1 MFVRRLLRTSTQVK
15 SLRFTAAYAH
25 HQHYYGASLLLLR
38 HRFFSSIQPKQNGIR
53 ILYASQ
59 TGTAQLF
66 ANQLAEGLED
76 EGLEDVTV
84 QGLDE
89 EPPNEILTPGH
100 LHLLLTSCTGKG
112 EPPDNARKFY
122 DWVMKDPS
130 AKLSDDI
137 NFAVFGLGN
146 EKAHSNNYNV
156 IGKQLDAR
164 LVELGGNRVKDLGLG
179 DDGQCIEGDFDE
191 WMDEISKVI
200 TKTSSTLSKD
210 GEESQP
216 HAECPASKKHHII
229 NLDPSQND
237 AVRRD
242 LFHLTGSNR
251 FYAEKT
257 SKLKV
262 IGNQLLASDAGE
274 SALHEI
280 RVSLGCDYAN
290 RDSKT
295 LSYTTGDHFLVYP
308 RNSEAIVNAY
318 VDMLDVDPHAIV
330 SENNNNNESYPYPT
344 GITIVETL
352 SHCVDLG
359 ALPSPGFS
367 RMILGRKEL
376 DYANEIANPRRTVI
390 DLCHQAGTQLSL
402 EDLLYNAVPMRP
414 RYYSIASSSIKCPD
428 EILLVF
434 RPVHYMTSKG
444 YLREGVCTSYLCHK
458 GALQKGSHDLACL
471 PALINPNPSFRL
483 PGDPETPVMFIG
495 GGCGVAPIRAFI
507 EERVAQAKYHDM
519 GPSTLFMG
527 YRNPQDEVLVGLVQE
542 ALKKGALTE
551 SEIAYSSGCNMPEQ
565 RQMQVSDLIRL
576 KSDNVWNHIQDGGH
590 VYLCGGARTFGVAIE
605 SALLDIFQE
614 QGEMDFDDALKYF
627 RDLVDTGRL
636 AEDLAN

>member
-1 MFVRRLLRTSTQVK
+1 
-15 SLRFTAAYAH
+15 
-25 HQHYYGASLLLLR
+25 
-38 HRFFSSIQPKQNGIR
+38 
-53 ILYASQ
+53 
-59 TGTAQLF
+59 
-66 ANQLAEGLED
+66 
-76 EGLEDVTV
+76 
-84 QGLDE
+84 
-89 EPPNEILTPGH
+89 
-100 LHLLLTSCTGKG
+100 
-112 EPPDNARKFY
+112 
-122 DWVMKDPS
+122 
-130 AKLSDDI
+130 
-137 NFAVFGLGN
+137 
-146 EKAHSNNYNV
+146 
-156 IGKQLDAR
+156 LDAR
-164 LVELGGNRVKDLGLG
+164 LGELGGNRVKDLGLG
-179 DDGQCIEGDFDE
+179 DDGGCIEGDFDE
-191 WMDEISKVI
+191 WMDEISRVI
-200 TKTSSTLSKD
+200 SKTSSTLSKD

-216 HAECPASKKHHII
+216 HAECPVSKKHRII
-229 NLDPSQND
+229 TLEPPQND
-237 AVRRD
+237 VVRHD
-242 LFHLTGSNR
+242 LFHLTGPNQ

-257 SKLKV
+257 AEKTAKLKV
-262 IGNQLLASDAGE
+262 IDNQLLSSDAGE

-290 RDSKT
+290 RDSKD

-318 VDMLDVDPHAIV
+318 VDMLGVDPHAIV
-330 SENNNNNESYPYPT
+330 SETNNESYPYPT

-402 EDLLYNAVPMRP
+402 EDLLYNASKMKP

-458 GALQKGSHDLACL
+458 GAVQKGAHDIACL
-471 PALINPNPSFRL
+471 PALISPNPSFRL

-507 EERVAQAKYHDM
+507 EERVAQAKYCNM
-519 GPSTLFMG
+519 GPATLFMG
-527 YRNPQDEVLVGLVQE
+527 YRNPQDEVYKGLVQE
-542 ALKKGALTE
+542 ALEKGALTE

-576 KSDNVWNHIQDGGH
+576 KSDDVWNHIQDGGH
-590 VYLCGGARTFGVAIE
+590 VYLCGGARTFGAVIE
-605 SALLDIFQE
+605 SALLDIFQG
-614 QGEMDFDDALKYF
+614 QGEMGFDDALKYLQ
-627 RDLVDTGRL
+627 DLVREGRL